1 MNRAENC
8 KDQSV
13 GKGMISG
20 ALGGLLGA
28 YTMNQFQA
36 GLAKLSKPQPQPG
49 QQNGDDATV
58 KVASAISE
66 STVGHELTT
75 EEKEVAGP
83 AVHYAF
89 GAAMGALYGA
99 LAEMSPRFRMG
110 WGMPFGTALWFG
122 ADEVFVPAFR
132 LSKHP
137 TEYPLSTHASALA
150 SHLVYGLSVDAV
162 RRAVRTAL

>member
-1 MNRAENC
+1 
-8 KDQSV
+8 
-13 GKGMISG
+13 MISG

-36 GLAKLSKPQPQPG
+36 GLAKLSKPEPQKG
-49 QQNGDDATV
+49 GEQSGEDATV

-66 STVGHELTT
+66 STAGHELTA
-75 EEKEVAGP
+75 EEKGAAGP

-110 WGMPFGTALWFG
+110 WGMPFGTALWFA
-122 ADEVFVPAFR
+122 ADEVFVPAFG
-132 LSKHP
+132 LSKRP

-162 RRAVRTAL
+162 RRAVRTTL